1 MDPDRERREDLMVLC
16 HSNKI
21 CLISLA
27 PSHPVIRNRLV
38 IDKVNLDVSKNIDR
52 KTNKT
57 SGKSKKGGQALQNDS
72 ILVILETERK
82 KFKVQAVVPGKL
94 ICMNKVILEDS
105 EKVVS
110 HHDSLGHIA
119 ILLPTKGQ
127 YEAAKAKLIS
137 QEEYERQIEE
147 EEKGGSHLS

>member
-1 MDPDRERREDLMVLC
+1 MDLDRERREDILVLC

-27 PSHPVIRNRLV
+27 PSHPIIRNRLV

-52 KTNKT
+52 KNNKT

-82 KFKVQAVVPGKL
+82 KYKVQAVVPGKL

-105 EKVVS
+105 QKVQ
-110 HHDSLGHIA
+110 G
-119 ILLPTKGQ
+119 
-127 YEAAKAKLIS
+127 
-137 QEEYERQIEE
+137 
-147 EEKGGSHLS
+147 

>member
-1 MDPDRERREDLMVLC
+1 MDTDRERCEDLLVLC

-27 PSHPVIRNRLV
+27 PSHPIIRNRLV

-52 KTNKT
+52 KNNKT

-72 ILVILETERK
+72 ILVILETETK
-82 KFKVQAVVPGKL
+82 KYKVQAVVPGKL

-105 EKVVS
+105 QKVVT

-127 YEAAKAKLIS
+127 YESAKAKLIS
-137 QEEYERQIEE
+137 QEEYDEKIGEE
-147 EEKGGSHLS
+147 DKGAAVQS

>member
-52 KTNKT
+52 KTNK
-57 SGKSKKGGQALQNDS
+57 GKSKKGGQALQNDS
-72 ILVILETERK
+72 ILVILETQRK
-82 KFKVQAVVPGKL
+82 KYKVQAVVPGKL

-105 EKVVS
+105 QKVVS

-127 YEAAKAKLIS
+127 YESAKAKLIS
-137 QEEYERQIEE
+137 QEEYDGKIGEE
-147 EEKGGSHLS
+147 EEGG